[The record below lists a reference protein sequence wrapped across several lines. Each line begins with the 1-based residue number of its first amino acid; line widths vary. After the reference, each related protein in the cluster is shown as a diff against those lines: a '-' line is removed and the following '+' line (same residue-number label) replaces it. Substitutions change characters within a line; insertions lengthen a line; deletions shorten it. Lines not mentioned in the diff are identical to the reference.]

1 MRSQLLLLLLLL
13 LLHMHQLC
21 STLCH
26 MCAVMTAE
34 QAEALS
40 PLSLPRTISR
50 SMAEFL
56 QVSQSK
62 EEPAKEGMFHHCT

>member
-1 MRSQLLLLLLLL
+1 
-13 LLHMHQLC
+13 
-21 STLCH
+21 

-34 QAEALS
+34 QAQTLS
-40 PLSLPRTISR
+40 PLSLPQTIHS

-62 EEPAKEGMFHHCT
+62 EEPAKEGICFITAPDVSVAIVVSV